1 MDICVTKSLYCT
13 LETNVTLQ
21 INYVCYVHTKLLQL
35 CLSLCDPT
43 DKPARLLGPLNSP
56 GKNTGVDYRDLL

>member
-21 INYVCYVHTKLLQL
+21 INYVRYVHTKLLQL
-35 CLSLCDPT
+35 CLSLCDPM